1 MRIFLLLIFLSTVIP
16 AFADTNAMLEEAD
29 SLRLADPKKAKQ
41 ILDDLDRESLSI
53 EEQYTYDYITIYI
66 STFMEQNL
74 GKTIKRYEAFIKR
87 IPDSPAKVRAMT
99 SLLALSA
106 YKGHWP
112 RSFALVSELT
122 SLMNR
127 IDAHEVEPDAYN
139 GLVLF
144 YNEVEQPDMAISYAQ
159 KIFSHP
165 AATSYHQCIALT
177 EQAFNLAISEPA
189 KISDDDFYDAIE
201 LCGAVPLPY
210 YVAVNYNNLLDFLI
224 DKQAYTEASLI
235 VSEATKHVEAIDFK
249 YLTASLLL
257 IKAKLKVAASE
268 PEQAKQYALQV
279 LEADAD
285 KEYRESLISAYS
297 ILANIAA
304 EQQQYEQAYEYGKKH
319 RELSVSLYNQK
330 VTKSLAI
337 QEARF
342 DLQAKESQI
351 DLLDKKNQL
360 LSTESKLVKEQIS
373 SMLLVIGLAL
383 LVVVML
389 LFWSYRARKTQKR
402 LHYLASTDHLT
413 GISNRGYFS
422 EKSKAILTNAEKSE
436 SSASLIFIDLDHF
449 KTINDAYG
457 HKVGDWVL
465 GKVVESLKAI
475 PTAKAMRIGRIG
487 GEEFGIIL
495 PDTDS
500 IAAKDFAEQCR
511 ETIQKIDTFDTGSH
525 FQVTASFG
533 IADTREAGYN
543 LDNLFSAAD
552 LALYQAKKYGRNRV
566 CCYESDKI
574 DL

>member
-1 MRIFLLLIFLSTVIP
+1 MRIFLLLIFLSI
-16 AFADTNAMLEEAD
+16 AISAYADTSAMLEEAD

-41 ILDDLDRESLSI
+41 ILDDLDRESLSA
-53 EEQYTYDYITIYI
+53 EEQYTYDYITIYL
-66 STFMEQNL
+66 STILEQNL
-74 GKTIKRYEAFIKR
+74 GKTVKRYEAFIKR
-87 IPDSPAKVRAMT
+87 IPDSPTKVRAMT

-106 YKGHWP
+106 YKGHWR
-112 RSFALVSELT
+112 RSFTLVSELT

-127 IDAHEVEPDAYN
+127 IDAYEVEPDAYN
-139 GLVLF
+139 GLLLF

-177 EQAFNLAISEPA
+177 EQASNLAISEPA
-189 KISDDDFYDAIE
+189 EVSEDDFYDAIE
-201 LCGAVPLPY
+201 LCSAVPLTY
-210 YVAVNYNNLLDFLI
+210 YVALNYNNLLNFLI

-235 VSEATKHVEAIDFK
+235 ISEATERIEIIDFK

-257 IKAKLKVAASE
+257 IKAKLKVAADE
-268 PEQAKQYALQV
+268 PELAKQYALQV
-279 LEADAD
+279 LEADVD
-285 KEYRESLISAYS
+285 KEYRESLITAYS

-304 EQQQYEQAYEYGKKH
+304 EQQQYQQAYEYEKKH

-330 VTKSLAI
+330 VSKSLAI

-360 LSTESKLVKEQIS
+360 LTTESKLVKEQIS

-383 LVVVML
+383 LLVIML
-389 LFWSYRARKTQKR
+389 LFWSYRNRKIQKR

-413 GISNRGYFS
+413 GISNRGNFS
-422 EKSKAILTNAEKSE
+422 EKSKTILQSAGKSE
-436 SSASLIFIDLDHF
+436 SSVALIFIDLDHF
-449 KTINDAYG
+449 KSINDAYG
-457 HKVGDWVL
+457 HQVGDWVL
-465 GKVVESLKAI
+465 IQVVNSLNTI
-475 PTAKAMRIGRIG
+475 ISGRGMQIGRIG

-495 PDTDS
+495 PDTGS
-500 IAAKDFAEQCR
+500 IAAKDFAEHCR
-511 ETIQKIDTFDTGSH
+511 EIIQKIDTFDTGSH

-533 IADTREAGYN
+533 IADTDSAGYN

-552 LALYQAKKYGRNRV
+552 LALYQSKKYGRNRV
-566 CCYESDKI
+566 SCYEGDNI